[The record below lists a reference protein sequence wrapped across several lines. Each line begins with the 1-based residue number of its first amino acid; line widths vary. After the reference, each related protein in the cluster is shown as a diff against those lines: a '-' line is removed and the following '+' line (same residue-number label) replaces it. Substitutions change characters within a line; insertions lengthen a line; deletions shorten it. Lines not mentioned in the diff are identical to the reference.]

1 MYCVQIWGRVCQNH
15 QGKTIVLFLIEEQ
28 SDKFQA
34 GINVICDIFSNQI
47 NSSSIGPKMPQNFQ
61 PTFDPMLYLTDESKD
76 RTLNLDLKV
85 HPGFD
90 QFPKNEASSYRAS
103 PTETISLS

>member
-1 MYCVQIWGRVCQNH
+1 
-15 QGKTIVLFLIEEQ
+15 
-28 SDKFQA
+28 
-34 GINVICDIFSNQI
+34 
-47 NSSSIGPKMPQNFQ
+47 MPQNFQ

-90 QFPKNEASSYRAS
+90 PFPKNEDSSYRAS